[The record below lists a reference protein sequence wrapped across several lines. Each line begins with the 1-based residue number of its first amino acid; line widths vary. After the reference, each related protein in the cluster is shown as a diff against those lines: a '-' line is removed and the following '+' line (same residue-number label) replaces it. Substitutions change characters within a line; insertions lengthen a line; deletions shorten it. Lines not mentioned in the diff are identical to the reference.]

1 MYHNFSVGPKSD
13 EGDYILD
20 HSIVIY
26 LINPNGVYQN
36 HFMDRSKAPQ
46 DIYAVI
52 RQQFDLYEKFNN
64 WNLFKILPFRFKLDR
79 SLINFITTNIC
90 ILLWVCEAGNWDKFR
105 NSESVYLF
113 FTIWNEVN
121 LTRRGKGWLNS
132 LSQHFFRI
140 TNF

>member
-1 MYHNFSVGPKSD
+1 MIEDFKDRKYMYKNCSVGPKSD

-52 RQQFDLYEKFNN
+52 KQQFDLYEKFNN

-90 ILLWVCEAGNWDKFR
+90 ILLWVCEAGIR
-105 NSESVYLF
+105 N
-113 FTIWNEVN
+113 
-121 LTRRGKGWLNS
+121 
-132 LSQHFFRI
+132 
-140 TNF
+140 